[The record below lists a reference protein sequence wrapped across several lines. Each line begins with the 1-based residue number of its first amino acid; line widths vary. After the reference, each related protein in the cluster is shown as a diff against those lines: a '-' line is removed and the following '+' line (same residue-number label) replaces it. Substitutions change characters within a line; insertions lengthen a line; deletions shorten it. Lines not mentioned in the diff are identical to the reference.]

1 MMFSCLYFFFYIT
14 FISKNLTCKKTTYT
28 CVSFRVFVFSNH
40 WLFAWASAL
49 ALNVYLLVLAPNLY
63 IPALAP
69 NLYLPALAPNLCL
82 LALAPYLYLP
92 TLVYNFITSPYLL
105 NLCLNLRP
113 WSTICITG
121 LRPEFAFTLLLILVE
136 VVVVI
141 VAVVISL
148 EKIIPIFVR
157 RF

>member
-1 MMFSCLYFFFYIT
+1 MFSCLYFFLYIT

-28 CVSFRVFVFSNH
+28 CVNFRVFVFSNH
-40 WLFAWASAL
+40 WLFAWASVL
-49 ALNVYLLVLAPNLY
+49 VLNVNLLVLAPNLY

-69 NLYLPALAPNLCL
+69 NLYLPVLAPNLCF

-121 LRPEFAFTLLLILVE
+121 LGREFAFTLLILVE

-148 EKIIPIFVR
+148 EMIIQIFVR

>member
-1 MMFSCLYFFFYIT
+1 MFSCLYFFLYIT

-28 CVSFRVFVFSNH
+28 CVNFRVFVFSNH

-82 LALAPYLYLP
+82 P

-105 NLCLNLRP
+105 NLCLNLRS

-121 LRPEFAFTLLLILVE
+121 LGPEFAFTLLLILVE

>member
-1 MMFSCLYFFFYIT
+1 MFSCLYFFFYIT

-28 CVSFRVFVFSNH
+28 CVNFRVFVFSNH

-49 ALNVYLLVLAPNLY
+49 VLNVYLLVLAPNLY
-63 IPALAP
+63 I
-69 NLYLPALAPNLCL
+69 PALAPNLCL

-105 NLCLNLRP
+105 NLCLNLRS

-121 LRPEFAFTLLLILVE
+121 LGPEFAFTLLLILVE

>member
-1 MMFSCLYFFFYIT
+1 MMFSCLYFFLYIT

-28 CVSFRVFVFSNH
+28 CVNFRIFVFSNH
-40 WLFAWASAL
+40 WLFAWASVL
-49 ALNVYLLVLAPNLY
+49 VLNVYLLVLAPNLY

-69 NLYLPALAPNLCL
+69 NLYLPVLAPNLCF

-121 LRPEFAFTLLLILVE
+121 LGREFAFTLLILVE

-148 EKIIPIFVR
+148 EMIIQIFVR

>member
-1 MMFSCLYFFFYIT
+1 MCQFQDICIFQ
-14 FISKNLTCKKTTYT
+14 
-28 CVSFRVFVFSNH
+28 H
-40 WLFAWASAL
+40 WLFAWASVL
-49 ALNVYLLVLAPNLY
+49 VLNVYLLVLT
-63 IPALAP
+63 
-69 NLYLPALAPNLCL
+69 PNLCF

-121 LRPEFAFTLLLILVE
+121 LGREFAFTLLLILVE

-148 EKIIPIFVR
+148 EMIIQIFVR

>member
-1 MMFSCLYFFFYIT
+1 MMFSCLYFFLYIT
-14 FISKNLTCKKTTYT
+14 YISKNLTCKKTTYT
-28 CVSFRVFVFSNH
+28 CVNFRVFVFSNH

-49 ALNVYLLVLAPNLY
+49 VLNVYLLVLAPNLY
-63 IPALAP
+63 I
-69 NLYLPALAPNLCL
+69 PALAPNLCL

-105 NLCLNLRP
+105 NLCLNLRS

-121 LRPEFAFTLLLILVE
+121 LGPEFAFTLLLILVE

>member
-1 MMFSCLYFFFYIT
+1 MFIFFLYIT

-28 CVSFRVFVFSNH
+28 CVNFRVFVFSNH
-40 WLFAWASAL
+40 WLFAWASVL
-49 ALNVYLLVLAPNLY
+49 VLNVNLLVLAPNLY

-69 NLYLPALAPNLCL
+69 NLYLPALAPNLCS

-121 LRPEFAFTLLLILVE
+121 LGREFAFTLLILVE

-148 EKIIPIFVR
+148 EMVIQIFVR

>member
-1 MMFSCLYFFFYIT
+1 MFSCLYFFFYIT

-28 CVSFRVFVFSNH
+28 CVNFRVFVFSNH

-49 ALNVYLLVLAPNLY
+49 VLNVYLLVLAPNLY
-63 IPALAP
+63 I
-69 NLYLPALAPNLCL
+69 PALAPNLCL

-157 RF
+157 RFL

>member
-28 CVSFRVFVFSNH
+28 CVNFRVFVFSNH

-49 ALNVYLLVLAPNLY
+49 VLNVYLLVLAPNLY
-63 IPALAP
+63 I
-69 NLYLPALAPNLCL
+69 PALAPNLCL

-105 NLCLNLRP
+105 NLCLNLRS

-121 LRPEFAFTLLLILVE
+121 LGPEFAFTLLLILVE

>member
-1 MMFSCLYFFFYIT
+1 MFSCLYFFFYIT

-28 CVSFRVFVFSNH
+28 CVNFRVFVFSNH

-49 ALNVYLLVLAPNLY
+49 VLNVYLLVLAPNLY
-63 IPALAP
+63 I
-69 NLYLPALAPNLCL
+69 PALAPNLCL

-105 NLCLNLRP
+105 NLCMNLRS

-121 LRPEFAFTLLLILVE
+121 LGPEFAFTLLLILVE

-157 RF
+157 RFL

>member
-1 MMFSCLYFFFYIT
+1 MFSCLYFFLYIT
-14 FISKNLTCKKTTYT
+14 FISKNLTCKKTTYA
-28 CVSFRVFVFSNH
+28 CVNFRIFVFSNH
-40 WLFAWASAL
+40 WLFGWASVL
-49 ALNVYLLVLAPNLY
+49 VLNVYLLVLAPNLY

-69 NLYLPALAPNLCL
+69 NLYLPVLAPNLCF

-121 LRPEFAFTLLLILVE
+121 LGREFAFTLLILVE

-148 EKIIPIFVR
+148 EMIIQIFVR

>member
-1 MMFSCLYFFFYIT
+1 MFSCLYFFLYIT
-14 FISKNLTCKKTTYT
+14 YISKNLTCKKTTYT
-28 CVSFRVFVFSNH
+28 CVNFRVFVFSNH

-49 ALNVYLLVLAPNLY
+49 VLNVYLLVLAPNLY
-63 IPALAP
+63 I
-69 NLYLPALAPNLCL
+69 PALAPNLCL

-105 NLCLNLRP
+105 NLCLNLRS

-121 LRPEFAFTLLLILVE
+121 LGPEFAFTLLLILVE

>member
-1 MMFSCLYFFFYIT
+1 MFSCLYFFFYIT

-28 CVSFRVFVFSNH
+28 CVNFRVFVFSNH

-49 ALNVYLLVLAPNLY
+49 VLNVYLLVRAPNLY
-63 IPALAP
+63 I
-69 NLYLPALAPNLCL
+69 PALAPNLCL

>member
-1 MMFSCLYFFFYIT
+1 MFSCLYFFLYIT
-14 FISKNLTCKKTTYT
+14 FISKNLTCKKMTYT
-28 CVSFRVFVFSNH
+28 CVNFRVFVFSNH

-49 ALNVYLLVLAPNLY
+49 VLNVYLLVLAPNLY
-63 IPALAP
+63 I
-69 NLYLPALAPNLCL
+69 PALAPNLCL

-105 NLCLNLRP
+105 NLCLNLRS

-121 LRPEFAFTLLLILVE
+121 LGPEFAFTLLLILVE